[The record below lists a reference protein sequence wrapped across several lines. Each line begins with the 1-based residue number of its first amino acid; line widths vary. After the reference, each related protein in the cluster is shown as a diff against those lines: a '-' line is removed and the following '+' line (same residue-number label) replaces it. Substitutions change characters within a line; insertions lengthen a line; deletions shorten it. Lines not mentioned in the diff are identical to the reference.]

1 MFVKEGKGKGKKKK
15 KMVVARGAAPQV
27 VNEKIRTIQLPII
40 DFMGERSEVS
50 KLMVK
55 ACQDFGFFKLVN
67 HGVPNH
73 IISPME
79 DQSWNF
85 FSKTSSEKETTF
97 GYGCKN
103 IGFNGDVGDVE
114 YLILNANRLS
124 HQSPLTNYNEDPTTK
139 FRSVFLLVMTI
150 FYISLTLV

>member
-1 MFVKEGKGKGKKKK
+1 MKEGKGKGKKKK